1 MHVVFTGTAV
11 VAGCFFV
18 QAHLL
23 EDHGITD
30 RRAVAAGGVGFNV
43 RRAARDGS
51 GLHSSGG
58 PVAEANTPVGRY
70 SW

>member
-1 MHVVFTGTAV
+1 MVGPLSRDIFNQV
-11 VAGCFFV
+11 
-18 QAHLL
+18 HLL
-23 EDHGITD
+23 EDHGVTD

-58 PVAEANTPVGRY
+58 SGVEANNRVGT
-70 SW
+70 